1 LSDGLA
7 VRVAL
12 VDVVAVLAFAAVG
25 RSLHTEGLAALG
37 VLSTAGPFLI
47 GLLAGWLAALGWRSP
62 LRLVTGSLVW
72 AGTVVVGLAVRTAFI
87 HRLPPPFVLVAAVSL
102 AVFLLGWRVLAAAM
116 ARRRRRTP

>member
-87 HRLPPPFVLVAAVSL
+87 HRLPPTFVLVAAVSL

-116 ARRRRRTP
+116 ARRRGRTP